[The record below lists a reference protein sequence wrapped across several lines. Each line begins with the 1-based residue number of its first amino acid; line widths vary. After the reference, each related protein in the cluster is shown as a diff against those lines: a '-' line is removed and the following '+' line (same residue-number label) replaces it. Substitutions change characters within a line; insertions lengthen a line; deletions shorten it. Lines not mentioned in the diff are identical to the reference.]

1 LFQPAAGRTST
12 GPIVNVVG
20 FAPAGWEAEQA
31 VSNDVYRA
39 PADEFR
45 QAYPRAGR
53 LENLTLNGYAVLYGP
68 GDSSSGPVYVFQS
81 PQDARLRIVLALT
94 PDTAFAGLDQVVAPM
109 AATLRFSH

>member
-20 FAPAGWEAEQA
+20 FALEGSEAEQA
-31 VSNDVYRA
+31 VSIEIYRA

-45 QAYPRAGR
+45 QAYPCASR

-68 GDSSSGPVYVFQS
+68 GDSSSGPAYVFQS
-81 PQDARLRIVLALT
+81 PQDAHLRIVLALT
-94 PDTAFAGLDQVVAPM
+94 PDTAFAGPDQVVASM
-109 AATLRFSH
+109 AATRRFSR